1 MTALP
6 RALQTLVG
14 RYDATAFEP
23 AGGRARVRL
32 SITDGAAWDAVL
44 ADGGARLV
52 PAEGGPD
59 AVLAADAATWR
70 AIAQDVRRGM
80 RAYLSGRLT
89 IRRHLHLGVGF
100 LAATSGEAD
109 PARLRFRT
117 IATRRARVSTIEAGS
132 GPVVLALHGLGGTKG
147 PI

>member
-1 MTALP
+1 MSRRYGVTAAAPSGECRSPRVGLPDVARRRWRRFVHDATEALMTALP

-52 PAEGGPD
+52 PAEGG
-59 AVLAADAATWR
+59 
-70 AIAQDVRRGM
+70 
-80 RAYLSGRLT
+80 
-89 IRRHLHLGVGF
+89 
-100 LAATSGEAD
+100 
-109 PARLRFRT
+109 
-117 IATRRARVSTIEAGS
+117 
-132 GPVVLALHGLGGTKG
+132 
-147 PI
+147 